1 MEVEGRSDE
10 EQRDDAAPTAL
21 LLDAAARTATLRH
34 SMVEGGGDQ
43 KKWMEEDGGWSGTRK
58 LNTRWKKIACGK
70 KSHVRVFTS
79 KNRTNTRRSPPHTLK
94 DAPKPHCH
102 PKTTTTAHDLNSMDY
117 YLAIEPLVDLGCS
130 ILA

>member
-1 MEVEGRSDE
+1 M
-10 EQRDDAAPTAL
+10 RDCFLASFVAAQIGSAHQ
-21 LLDAAARTATLRH
+21 A
-34 SMVEGGGDQ
+34 
-43 KKWMEEDGGWSGTRK
+43 
-58 LNTRWKKIACGK
+58 TRWKKIACGK